1 MVGLSALMLGEPV
14 SRPAWAGVAGGFCGV
29 LLVIRPD
36 PAALDIGAIFI
47 LFTGFTVAVQMLLN
61 RKLGSESDPLLVSMW
76 GAVVASIAL
85 GVSLPFVS
93 QVPAGDQIL
102 LVASI
107 GGLSALSQTLMIV
120 AMTKAP
126 AEEIAPFTYFE
137 IVAAIIIGMAMF
149 GTLPDGWAWAGM
161 ALIAVSGIAVKK
173 LPGVLKMR
181 RREKY

>member
-1 MVGLSALMLGEPV
+1 
-14 SRPAWAGVAGGFCGV
+14 
-29 LLVIRPD
+29 
-36 PAALDIGAIFI
+36 
-47 LFTGFTVAVQMLLN
+47 MLLN

-76 GAVVASIAL
+76 GAVVASVAL
-85 GVSLPFVS
+85 SVSLPFVW

-137 IVAAIIIGMAMF
+137 IIAAILIGLAMF
-149 GTLPDGWAWAGM
+149 GTLPDVPAWIGM
-161 ALIAVSGIAVKK
+161 ALIITSGTVVKRLPDILKSLGVKK
-173 LPGVLKMR
+173 S
-181 RREKY
+181 

>member
-1 MVGLSALMLGEPV
+1 MARTPANDTGGMVEKRGHALWLSHA
-14 SRPAWAGVAGGFCGV
+14 
-29 LLVIRPD
+29 
-36 PAALDIGAIFI
+36 
-47 LFTGFTVAVQMLLN
+47 
-61 RKLGSESDPLLVSMW
+61 
-76 GAVVASIAL
+76 
-85 GVSLPFVS
+85 
-93 QVPAGDQIL
+93 
-102 LVASI
+102 
-107 GGLSALSQTLMIV
+107 LMIV

-137 IVAAIIIGMAMF
+137 IVAGIIIGMVMF

>member
-1 MVGLSALMLGEPV
+1 MYKRQDL
-14 SRPAWAGVAGGFCGV
+14 
-29 LLVIRPD
+29 
-36 PAALDIGAIFI
+36 AALDTGAIFI

-76 GAVVASIAL
+76 GAVVASVAL
-85 GVSLPFVS
+85 SVSLPFVW
-93 QVPAGDQIL
+93 QIPAGYQIL
-102 LVASI
+102 LVAFI
-107 GGLSALSQTLMIV
+107 GGLSAFSQTLMIV
-120 AMTKAP
+120 AMAKAP

-137 IVAAIIIGMAMF
+137 IVAGIIIGIVMF